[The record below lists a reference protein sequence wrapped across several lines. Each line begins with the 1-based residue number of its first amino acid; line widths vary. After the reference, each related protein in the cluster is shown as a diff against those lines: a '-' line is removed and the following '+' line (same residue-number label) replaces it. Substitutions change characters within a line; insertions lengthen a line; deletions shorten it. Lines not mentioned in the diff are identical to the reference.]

1 LEFLLNR
8 GIQIFSNSNLIT
20 EMVVKVYLVP
30 KIRIKHLIDQVQYQ
44 DKIMEIPVVVEFKVE
59 E

>member
-1 LEFLLNR
+1 MEFLLNR

>member
-1 LEFLLNR
+1 ME
-8 GIQIFSNSNLIT
+8 
-20 EMVVKVYLVP
+20 VKVYLVP

-44 DKIMEIPVVVEFKVE
+44 DKIMEIPEVVEFKVE

>member
-1 LEFLLNR
+1 MEFLLNR

-20 EMVVKVYLVP
+20 EMEIKVYLVP

-44 DKIMEIPVVVEFKVE
+44 DKIMEIPEEVEFKVE